1 MPRKSKAK
9 PVTEDKP
16 LPKITRPAGVP
27 ASEDN
32 SPAPAFDPPEGEAA
46 NPTTGGK
53 SDPSKSA
60 TAPEP
65 PGPRPGQPDLGAP
78 PAQPTDATPFR
89 RGGL

>member
-9 PVTEDKP
+9 TVTEDKP
-16 LPKITRPAGVP
+16 LPKITRPPGVP
-27 ASEDN
+27 ATAEN
-32 SPAPAFDPPEGEAA
+32 TPAPVHDPEGEAG

-65 PGPRPGQPDLGAP
+65 PGPRPGQPDVP
-78 PAQPTDATPFR
+78 PAQPPTDAAPFR